1 MSLGPVPLPTVRTD
15 RFVAF
20 SHVVSTRQGLY
31 IVNESRC
38 EQLADGAYF
47 GLSLRAGA
55 LYAFERG
62 PTVTDESA
70 QGRILRLQ
78 LSATRDQ
85 VLDVTPVVSNLDGG
99 CHQIDFIGGRLHVVD
114 TRRQRLLAFDAEWA
128 DCRQLSPCPLVGHRQ
143 EHGGH
148 YVHMNAIV
156 ARGNDI
162 WVMLHNNRQA
172 PSEIIRVDE
181 QMNLLQ
187 RVALPHTGCH
197 DIVPMEDGDLLYCGS
212 DDGVIASTGGRCAQ
226 VVPGLMTRGLS
237 VTRQRVVVG
246 SSVFG
251 PRHVRSG
258 LPGVVS
264 FFTRELRPVAHVAI
278 PGSPTDILCIDEEDL
293 SLSQDQRQCTL
304 REGTA

>member
-1 MSLGPVPLPTVRTD
+1 MSSGPVQLPAVRAD

-20 SHVVSTRQGLY
+20 SHVVSTRQGLF
-31 IVNESRC
+31 IVNESKC
-38 EQLADGAYF
+38 EHLADGAYF
-47 GLSLRAGA
+47 GLSFRSGA

-62 PTVTDESA
+62 STATDASA

-78 LSATRDQ
+78 LSAEHDRVLEATQ
-85 VLDVTPVVSNLDGG
+85 VVGNLDGG

-114 TRRQRLLAFDAEWA
+114 THHQRLLAFDPQWT
-128 DCRQLSPCPLVGHRQ
+128 DCRQLSPCPIVGHRK
-143 EHGGH
+143 EHVGN
-148 YVHMNAIV
+148 YVHMNTIV
-156 ARGNDI
+156 ARRNDI
-162 WVMLHNNRQA
+162 WVMLHNNGKA

-181 QMNLLQ
+181 QMTLLE
-187 RVALPHTGCH
+187 RIALPHRGCH

-212 DDGVIASTGGRCAQ
+212 DDGVIASTGGRHAQ

-251 PRHVRSG
+251 PRHIRSG

-264 FFTRELRPVAHVAI
+264 FLTRELSLVAHVAT
-278 PGSPTDILCIDEEDL
+278 PGSPTDILCIDGEDL
-293 SLSQDQRQCTL
+293 SLSRD
-304 REGTA
+304 